1 MLMKHLLFQWLTD
14 REPAATVSMMTEA
27 SGAREMRFHP
37 QVIMTHTMY
46 LVRTFLASVI
56 RNNAKL
62 CKIFYVRIYFR

>member
-14 REPAATVSMMTEA
+14 REPAATVSVMTEA

-46 LVRTFLASVI
+46 LVRTFLASV
-56 RNNAKL
+56 K
-62 CKIFYVRIYFR
+62 